1 MKRINLKRWQY
12 RFLSTFLAAVLAASS
27 CSLTQVRV
35 FAQDEEGA
43 AAQQEAPAQVE
54 PSSDSDAAPSENPE
68 TAPAVEQQP
77 AAEQQN
83 APAAAEVPEGTGS
96 LDNAGCQEGQPG
108 EVLNP
113 SQADTAL
120 APADTPAAA
129 DVEIQENPDASGTAD
144 PLDETNLEENT
155 EESGEENTEGEEK
168 DTEEGEDK
176 EATDEQSAEPEYE
189 EIILSEEMPEVEI
202 PHVLFTLAFVDQ
214 DGQPIT
220 ETAEATGD
228 ENAQPLTQTIEL
240 TESSPEYALNE
251 ENFDVPENYCF
262 LTAEIA
268 GEEAVRL
275 YCTYET
281 VTVEK
286 TIHKLRRVK
295 PASDSEAKSDSP
307 DSSSNTDPI
316 EAGSESAE
324 TAGEGAAETAS
335 AEAEETEFT
344 ETVNVEMKVPSFGYE
359 TADGA
364 QHEVTDNTT
373 VTVRCEQTEEIEEEK
388 EEQKIITLHYM
399 IVDEDGNTIGEYS
412 ERELPDFDGT
422 MQLGAFP
429 EGEQVTAAQRIG
441 STNRYYEVVYHYDH
455 STVNGAPAEWIRKE
469 QSNSTDTGSS
479 SEVDAAQSDAAT
491 SSAAYFY
498 GTGEEQ
504 HELTENANIVLTYKA
519 QEQSRSFYMYRDD
532 EIEVTVRLSSGDAVP
547 DQAELVVTPI
557 PQGPMQDAYLD
568 ALNQNAA
575 QNGTGADAA
584 EDGSTDNGEAY
595 DASNTLLY
603 DIAFMIEN
611 PDGGKVE
618 FEPKEGDV
626 NVKFR
631 FLQTQLSDLADE
643 PEQIEVSHL
652 TLSEQ
657 VKSQVDATIQAE
669 NITADDI
676 HVEQISQ
683 DDTTLLDA
691 NQIRFETESF
701 SVFGFRVDG
710 QLRKRVISAS
720 GATYEIIVTYG
731 ADAKIPEDAELE
743 VTEIL
748 EEDEG
753 YEETVNRTLEAL
765 RENADP
771 DTEVT
776 PSAGK
781 IRIFDISIMSAGK
794 EVQPAAAVDVS
805 AELVGMKADESVSVV
820 HFTEDGDDVI
830 TPDDK
835 GSDAIC
841 FTTESFSRYV
851 FVDQDGET
859 GDPVTDLAGQSYA
872 LTVLVKNK
880 YSTIQ
885 SENNPKFSNRRA
897 ALQVEVVTVDGKQMI
912 FSDGSETKWTFE
924 PVDPENGVY
933 YVSTMVDGS
942 KKYLTISST
951 KEGPIILSDTA
962 GEAQEITV
970 TVQDGGRVRLDHGGM
985 APNLQGDNIA
995 NGFRA
1000 NNYFGDS
1007 EKIYLTKATDAFAT
1021 AYMASVSDLDGIY
1034 KVYGQEGSAGD
1045 PDKIDQIVLYQSV
1058 VNETTGETELYAL
1071 DGNGELVRVTESGDQ
1086 IYMAASPDNNWTTP
1100 ELYWQLVIY
1109 VDDLESKNPTGY
1121 YQLYNPATGKYLTPS
1136 MNGVVSSEDGSV
1148 HLTGR
1153 DDGAAISTVETW
1165 NEGGYFGVHYVN
1177 KDGEIV
1183 AEPTRSDS
1191 RTFRFATTVPKDKD
1205 PQAKLDIVDT
1215 ISSDK
1220 IRITMYD
1227 FPSRSMMSG
1236 IMGTDLYTPTS
1247 IQRNLVNRVLAND
1260 TKLNQLFNSTY
1271 QKGTPSNLFLASVY
1285 SETGYYSYNARQN
1298 YAWFDEA
1305 NNRFEVYRQLGT
1317 ADTAD
1322 LTYGN
1327 FFPYNSLKNPVGNPH
1342 HYTSVPTSD
1351 PRYMEDIYVAGYAN
1365 GTKEPKIDYY
1375 FGMKLETNF
1384 LCAKDGLDEF
1394 GNPIIYEFSGDDD
1407 LWVYVDGVRILDVGG
1422 IHSSQT
1428 GRINFQTGAITY
1440 STGESSTIF
1449 DEFKAAGIF
1458 PNGDAW
1464 DPAKVSEH
1472 FKMTYDAAT
1481 GTYSGTP
1488 TFDDYTGH
1496 SMTMFYMERG
1506 AHASNLNVKFNLP
1519 TVTPETF
1526 KIKKNLADSAQEQY
1540 ANVFFA
1546 YQAFLAGAG
1555 PDGSDL
1561 PLTSAV
1567 ITDAKGNT
1575 RQATFQQVNLNGV
1588 IYDNVFF
1595 LKPGESADF
1604 TVNEADYPNAKY
1616 YARELGLRADDFDSV
1631 LINGGVIVDGEEAIP
1646 KDGIVSS
1653 TVATVISRPLLEFSN
1668 TCSEA

>member
-1 MKRINLKRWQY
+1 MKRIKCRKLKY
-12 RFLSTFLAAVLAASS
+12 RFLSILLAAVLTASS
-27 CSLTQVRV
+27 CYTTQINVL
-35 FAQDEEGA
+35 AEDGETTEAPQDMA
-43 AAQQEAPAQVE
+43 APAEAEAPAPAESEAPAETPADVQE
-54 PSSDSDAAPSENPE
+54 PAAEAQDSAESSDAAEIID
-68 TAPAVEQQP
+68 P
-77 AAEQQN
+77 AAE
-83 APAAAEVPEGTGS
+83 T
-96 LDNAGCQEGQPG
+96 AG
-108 EVLNP
+108 
-113 SQADTAL
+113 
-120 APADTPAAA
+120 
-129 DVEIQENPDASGTAD
+129 
-144 PLDETNLEENT
+144 T
-155 EESGEENTEGEEK
+155 EETEITGEGEEAE
-168 DTEEGEDK
+168 TQEGEEDAEK
-176 EATDEQSAEPEYE
+176 EESEDGEKEDEEQEKKEETAAETEYE
-189 EIILSEEMPEVEI
+189 EIILSEDMPEIEI
-202 PHVLFTLAFVDQ
+202 PRVRFTLNFVDQ
-214 DGQPIT
+214 NGQPIT
-220 ETAEATGD
+220 EGSTTD
-228 ENAQPLTQTIEL
+228 EREDESAASGNPITQTIEL
-240 TESSPEYALNE
+240 SESRTEYFFNKESVDAPEGYD
-251 ENFDVPENYCF
+251 F
-262 LTAEIA
+262 TAAEA
-268 GEEAVRL
+268 GGEEVTRL
-275 YCTYET
+275 YVTYET
-281 VTVEK
+281 ITVEK
-286 TIHKLRRVK
+286 TIHKVRRAVSHAE
-295 PASDSEAKSDSP
+295 PGNGDAAD
-307 DSSSNTDPI
+307 
-316 EAGSESAE
+316 E
-324 TAGEGAAETAS
+324 TAGGSEASDAAEAS
-335 AEAEETEFT
+335 LGESAAQEEEFT
-344 ETVNVEMKVPSFGYE
+344 ETVEVEVKVPSFGYE

-364 QHEVTDNTT
+364 KHEVKEDTA
-373 VTVRCEQTEEIEEEK
+373 VTVRCEQTEVIEEK
-388 EEQKIITLHYM
+388 EEQKIPVLHYS
-399 IVDEDGNTIGEYS
+399 IVDEDGTTIGEYS
-412 ERELPDFDGT
+412 GLDLPDFDGT
-422 MQLGAFP
+422 VSFDQFP
-429 EGEQVTAAQRIG
+429 QGESVSAATRIG
-441 STNRYYEVVYHYDH
+441 NTNRYYEVEYHFDH
-455 STVNGAPAEWIRKE
+455 AAINSAPAEWLKKE
-469 QSNSTDTGSS
+469 QTASGENADGQQDDQAAVEENGK
-479 SEVDAAQSDAAT
+479 SEQASKGP
-491 SSAAYFY
+491 AYFY
-498 GTGEEQ
+498 GTGDEK
-504 HELTENANIVLTYKA
+504 HALTEDAEIVLTYKA
-519 QEQSRSFYMYRDD
+519 QEQSRSFYLYRDD

-575 QNGTGADAA
+575 QNGNEAETAD
-584 EDGSTDNGEAY
+584 SGEAY

-676 HVEQISQ
+676 HVEQINQ

-748 EEDEG
+748 EEDEE

-1136 MNGVVSSEDGSV
+1136 MNGVVSSE
-1148 HLTGR
+1148 
-1153 DDGAAISTVETW
+1153 
-1165 NEGGYFGVHYVN
+1165 
-1177 KDGEIV
+1177 
-1183 AEPTRSDS
+1183 
-1191 RTFRFATTVPKDKD
+1191 
-1205 PQAKLDIVDT
+1205 
-1215 ISSDK
+1215 
-1220 IRITMYD
+1220 
-1227 FPSRSMMSG
+1227 
-1236 IMGTDLYTPTS
+1236 
-1247 IQRNLVNRVLAND
+1247 
-1260 TKLNQLFNSTY
+1260 
-1271 QKGTPSNLFLASVY
+1271 
-1285 SETGYYSYNARQN
+1285 
-1298 YAWFDEA
+1298 
-1305 NNRFEVYRQLGT
+1305 VYR
-1317 ADTAD
+1317 
-1322 LTYGN
+1322 
-1327 FFPYNSLKNPVGNPH
+1327 
-1342 HYTSVPTSD
+1342 
-1351 PRYMEDIYVAGYAN
+1351 
-1365 GTKEPKIDYY
+1365 
-1375 FGMKLETNF
+1375 
-1384 LCAKDGLDEF
+1384 
-1394 GNPIIYEFSGDDD
+1394 
-1407 LWVYVDGVRILDVGG
+1407 
-1422 IHSSQT
+1422 
-1428 GRINFQTGAITY
+1428 
-1440 STGESSTIF
+1440 
-1449 DEFKAAGIF
+1449 
-1458 PNGDAW
+1458 
-1464 DPAKVSEH
+1464 
-1472 FKMTYDAAT
+1472 
-1481 GTYSGTP
+1481 
-1488 TFDDYTGH
+1488 
-1496 SMTMFYMERG
+1496 
-1506 AHASNLNVKFNLP
+1506 
-1519 TVTPETF
+1519 
-1526 KIKKNLADSAQEQY
+1526 
-1540 ANVFFA
+1540 
-1546 YQAFLAGAG
+1546 
-1555 PDGSDL
+1555 
-1561 PLTSAV
+1561 
-1567 ITDAKGNT
+1567 
-1575 RQATFQQVNLNGV
+1575 
-1588 IYDNVFF
+1588 
-1595 LKPGESADF
+1595 
-1604 TVNEADYPNAKY
+1604 NA
-1616 YARELGLRADDFDSV
+1616 
-1631 LINGGVIVDGEEAIP
+1631 
-1646 KDGIVSS
+1646 
-1653 TVATVISRPLLEFSN
+1653 
-1668 TCSEA
+1668 